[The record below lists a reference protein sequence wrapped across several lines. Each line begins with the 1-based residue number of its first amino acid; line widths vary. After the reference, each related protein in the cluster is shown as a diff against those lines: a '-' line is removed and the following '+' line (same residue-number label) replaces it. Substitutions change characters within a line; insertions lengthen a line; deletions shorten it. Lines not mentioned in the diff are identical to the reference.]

1 MKRLSIEDYSIYIPA
16 RIQCET
22 RRMGV
27 YTLLVGKNLSRA
39 VNNQWKP
46 VLKPLS
52 WIKKEISITDR
63 GNFYPILALFSLSI
77 KEEEDF
83 DIYKQ
88 LPEWLE
94 SAIRPENIKNLE
106 YSKVR
111 LLIKWGFDINNL
123 IPQGLAVSE

>member
-1 MKRLSIEDYSIYIPA
+1 MKRLSVEDYSIYIPA
-16 RIQCET
+16 RIRCKTKCKMVQMLT
-22 RRMGV
+22 GRN
-27 YTLLVGKNLSRA
+27 LLRA

-52 WIKKEISITDR
+52 WIKKEISIVGRD
-63 GNFYPILALFSLSI
+63 NFYPVLALFSLTT

-94 SAIRPENIKNLE
+94 SAIKPENIKNLE

-123 IPQGLAVSE
+123 IPQGLAFSE